1 MSSGGGEFLALGL
14 FVAVCAATLLGF
26 PVAFTLAGTSLLF
39 AGFGYLLGHFDPIL
53 LVGLAPRY
61 FGVMTNETL
70 VAVPIFVFMGLVLER
85 SGIAEHLLL
94 TMGQLFG
101 RRSGGLGFA
110 VVIVGAIL
118 AASTG
123 VVGATVVT
131 MGLISLPAM
140 LRAGYDK
147 RLACGAICA
156 SGTLAQ
162 IIPPSTVLI
171 LVADILTGVNQE
183 AQLEL
188 GNFSP
193 RPVSVGDLFAGA
205 ILPGLLLVLLYLAF
219 VAWTAWRNPER
230 APALPMSAAER
241 RELPGRLLVSLLA
254 PLLLILAVLGSILAG
269 IATATESAS
278 LGAVAVLAFAAL
290 RGRLSFRLIREAVL
304 GTASTTSMIFVLL
317 LGASTFSLVFRG
329 LGGEGLVEDSLRAAP
344 GGAFGAMLIFVLVM
358 FVLGFV
364 LDTFEVI
371 FVMLPI
377 FGPPLLKLGYDP
389 VWLGVMV
396 GVKLQTSF
404 LTPPFGATLF
414 YIRGVA
420 PPEITTAD
428 IWASVVPWALL
439 QLGAL
444 IVLWTFPGLAT
455 WLPGRV
461 FG

>member
-1 MSSGGGEFLALGL
+1 
-14 FVAVCAATLLGF
+14 
-26 PVAFTLAGTSLLF
+26 
-39 AGFGYLLGHFDPIL
+39 
-53 LVGLAPRY
+53 
-61 FGVMTNETL
+61 MTNETL

-147 RLACGAICA
+147 RLACGAVCA
-156 SGTLAQ
+156 SATLAQ

-254 PLLLILAVLGSILAG
+254 P
-269 IATATESAS
+269 SA
-278 LGAVAVLAFAAL
+278 
-290 RGRLSFRLIREAVL
+290 
-304 GTASTTSMIFVLL
+304 
-317 LGASTFSLVFRG
+317 
-329 LGGEGLVEDSLRAAP
+329 P
-344 GGAFGAMLIFVLVM
+344 H
-358 FVLGFV
+358 
-364 LDTFEVI
+364 
-371 FVMLPI
+371 
-377 FGPPLLKLGYDP
+377 
-389 VWLGVMV
+389 
-396 GVKLQTSF
+396 
-404 LTPPFGATLF
+404 
-414 YIRGVA
+414 
-420 PPEITTAD
+420 
-428 IWASVVPWALL
+428 
-439 QLGAL
+439 
-444 IVLWTFPGLAT
+444 
-455 WLPGRV
+455 PGRPRLDP
-461 FG
+461 GRHRDRDRIRPRWAPSPSSPSRHSAAGSAPA

>member
-1 MSSGGGEFLALGL
+1 
-14 FVAVCAATLLGF
+14 
-26 PVAFTLAGTSLLF
+26 
-39 AGFGYLLGHFDPIL
+39 
-53 LVGLAPRY
+53 
-61 FGVMTNETL
+61 
-70 VAVPIFVFMGLVLER
+70 
-85 SGIAEHLLL
+85 
-94 TMGQLFG
+94 MGQLFG

-205 ILPGLLLVLLYLAF
+205 LLPGLLLVLLYLAF

-230 APALPMSAAER
+230 APALPHER
-241 RELPGRLLVSLLA
+241 RRAPRAAGPPPRLA
-254 PLLLILAVLGSILAG
+254 PRTLCSSSWPS
-269 IATATESAS
+269 SARS
-278 LGAVAVLAFAAL
+278 WPASRPRPNRPRWAPSPSSPSPAL
-290 RGRLSFRLIREAVL
+290 RGRLSPRLIREAVL

>member
-1 MSSGGGEFLALGL
+1 M
-14 FVAVCAATLLGF
+14 
-26 PVAFTLAGTSLLF
+26 
-39 AGFGYLLGHFDPIL
+39 
-53 LVGLAPRY
+53 
-61 FGVMTNETL
+61 
-70 VAVPIFVFMGLVLER
+70 
-85 SGIAEHLLL
+85 
-94 TMGQLFG
+94 
-101 RRSGGLGFA
+101 
-110 VVIVGAIL
+110 IVGAIL

-205 ILPGLLLVLLYLAF
+205 LLPGLLLVLLYLAF

-290 RGRLSFRLIREAVL
+290 RGRLSSTPDPRGRPRHRQHDLDDLRPPAWCLDLLARLPRP
-304 GTASTTSMIFVLL
+304 
-317 LGASTFSLVFRG
+317 
-329 LGGEGLVEDSLRAAP
+329 GGEGWSR
-344 GGAFGAMLIFVLVM
+344 
-358 FVLGFV
+358 
-364 LDTFEVI
+364 T
-371 FVMLPI
+371 
-377 FGPPLLKLGYDP
+377 
-389 VWLGVMV
+389 
-396 GVKLQTSF
+396 
-404 LTPPFGATLF
+404 
-414 YIRGVA
+414 RCA
-420 PPEITTAD
+420 PPPA
-428 IWASVVPWALL
+428 
-439 QLGAL
+439 
-444 IVLWTFPGLAT
+444 
-455 WLPGRV
+455 GRSAPC
-461 FG
+461 